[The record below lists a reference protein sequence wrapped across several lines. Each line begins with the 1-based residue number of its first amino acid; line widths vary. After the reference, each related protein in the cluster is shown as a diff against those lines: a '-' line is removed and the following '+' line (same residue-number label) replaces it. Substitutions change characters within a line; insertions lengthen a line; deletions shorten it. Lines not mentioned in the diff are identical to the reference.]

1 VSVRLIEPM
10 LLARTL
16 VTSSLGL
23 FFLSAAAWAQLPGEV
38 LWHQKI
44 SASKGGG
51 PQGIKQ
57 NDQFARGSCVIGDLD
72 GDGVPDLAVG
82 ALGDDDNT
90 GNDAMDYGACWILF
104 MNTDGTV
111 KSHYKISRTSA
122 GLPLDP
128 GDEFGRA
135 VRELGD
141 WDQDG
146 VLDIMVSADKDD
158 DNGTDKGAFYLLF
171 LNTDG
176 SVKQWKK
183 ISETSGGFTGDLDSY
198 DLFGRGL
205 RVLGDLDLDG
215 VPEIGSGAVYDDD
228 GGTNRGA
235 YWILFM
241 RRDGT
246 VKSWNKLSSWYGN
259 FWNTPLSSY
268 GEFGF
273 DCVVLGDRDGDG
285 VQDLAISSPDQKT
298 DGNQQGAVFI
308 VFMNRDGSAKA
319 ITRIAENYAGFNGNM
334 LDFNDEFGCSLE
346 SVGDLDGDGVGDLA
360 VGAGKD
366 DDGPA
371 GSFDRGALYI
381 LFLNQNGTVKSWQKI
396 SRTSGRFYANIDNA
410 DRFGTSLCSP
420 MDLNGDGIEDLFAG
434 ARFDDD
440 AGSGSGSLYF
450 LALNDGS
457 FTPPEAK
464 FTFAP
469 GRGKAP
475 HAVQFTDA
483 SLGTVT
489 SWSWDFGDGTTSN
502 EQSPRHVY
510 NTVGLKTVSLTVRGP
525 AGSHQRLRSNIVK
538 VDPPVAPLANFTA
551 TPTFGMGPLEVAFDD
566 TSSGLVTS
574 WSWSFGDGETSN
586 EAEPRHTYTTAGR
599 YTVALTIGN
608 VTGTSTKTA
617 TEFVIV
623 TDVPPPTP
631 EFTCDATLGIAPLA
645 VQFEDQ
651 TTGDVSAWLWDFGDG
666 QSSSERNAQHT
677 YVTPGTYSVTLTAS
691 GPGGSAARTRNGL
704 VTVELPPAPTA
715 DLMAD
720 VTGGIDPLTVSF
732 TSLSSG
738 LISGWSWNFGDGSV
752 SSAENPVHTY
762 IAPGLYTVSL
772 TVNGP
777 GGSSEAVRADWIQV
791 VAVERGL
798 RDGSFE
804 EGVAGELPSGAWLV
818 TGGAMHVI
826 DPAGPEQTDGIFP
839 SEGVQWLRLSAEG
852 TSFALPPN
860 VPGGV
865 TAPAVGGAGVEQA
878 FYLEDPLSR
887 LVLDVAFVRGGA
899 AGDALDNDW
908 MAIDI
913 TDGVTTVN
921 LFHADSFSATP
932 QVSSVLGLPKTAW
945 QQVVADLRTLFPD
958 SIRNTRFVLSIQ
970 VGNGG
975 DDMTP
980 SFALVD
986 DVALEQA
993 PGTALRY
1000 GCDPAVRGSLT
1011 LRSGEARL
1019 GQTIIVG
1026 VDNPLGTQG
1035 SNSAASVWM
1044 SRQADALYPCGTLLP
1059 NFGMS
1064 GPGANGEILVNRN
1077 AGVLIKTVVG
1087 GRWTAPGSPAMVPIV
1102 LPTALSWIGQSIYL
1116 QGVLTDGRVTY
1127 GVRTGVTDGLKLLI
1141 AP

>member
-1 VSVRLIEPM
+1 M
-10 LLARTL
+10 ARTL
-16 VTSSLGL
+16 VTSSLGIVL
-23 FFLSAAAWAQLPGEV
+23 LSAVAAAQLPGEV

-44 SASKGGG
+44 SATKGGG

-57 NDQFARGSCVIGDLD
+57 NDQFGRGSCVLGDLD
-72 GDGVPDLAVG
+72 GDGVKDLAVG

-90 GNDAMDYGACWILF
+90 GNDALDYGACWILF

-111 KSHYKISRTSA
+111 KSHYKISKSSA

-128 GDEFGRA
+128 GDEFGRT

-141 WDQDG
+141 WDLDG
-146 VLDIMVSADKDD
+146 IPDVMVGADHDD

-171 LNTDG
+171 LNRDG

-215 VPEIGSGAVYDDD
+215 VPEIGVGAVWDDD
-228 GGTNRGA
+228 GGSNRGA

-246 VKSWNKLSSWYGN
+246 VKGWNKLSSWYGN

-285 VQDLAISSPDQKT
+285 VQDLAICSPDQKT

-308 VFMNRDGSAKA
+308 AFMNRNGSAKS
-319 ITRIAENYAGFNGNM
+319 ITRITENYAGFNGTM
-334 LDFNDEFGCSLE
+334 LDFNDEFGCSIDAL
-346 SVGDLDGDGVGDLA
+346 GDLDGDGIGDLA

-366 DDGPA
+366 DDGPS
-371 GSFDRGALYI
+371 GSFDRGAVYI
-381 LFLNQNGTVKSWQKI
+381 LFLNQNATVKSWQKI

-420 MDLNGDGIEDLFAG
+420 GDLNGDGLPDVFAG
-434 ARFDDD
+434 SRFDDD

-457 FTPPEAK
+457 FVPPEAK

-469 GRGKAP
+469 PRGKAP

-483 SLGTVT
+483 SLGNVT
-489 SWSWDFGDGTTSN
+489 SWSWDFGDGTTSSERN
-502 EQSPRHVY
+502 PRHIY
-510 NTVGLKTVSLTVRGP
+510 SAVGTKTVSLTVRGP
-525 AGSHQRLRSNIVK
+525 AGSHQRLRTNIIK
-538 VDPPVAPLANFTA
+538 VDPPVAPLADFA
-551 TPTFGMGPLEVAFDD
+551 AAPTFGMGPLEVAFDD
-566 TSSGLVTS
+566 RSNGLVTS
-574 WSWSFGDGETSN
+574 WSWSFGDGETSS
-586 EAEPRHTYTTAGR
+586 EAEPRHVYTTAGR
-599 YTVALTIGN
+599 YTVSLTVGN
-608 VTGTSTKTA
+608 VSATSTKTVA
-617 TEFVIV
+617 ELVVV

-631 EFTCDATLGIAPLA
+631 EFACDATLGMAPLA

-651 TTGDVSAWLWDFGDG
+651 TTGDATAWMWNFGDG
-666 QSSSERNAQHT
+666 QSSSERNPQHV
-677 YVTPGTYSVTLTAS
+677 YVAPGTYSVTLTAS
-691 GPGGSAARTRNGL
+691 GPGGSAARTRDGL
-704 VTVELPPAPTA
+704 VTVEPPPAPTA

-720 VTGGIDPLTVSF
+720 VTGGIDPLTVTF

-738 LISGWSWNFGDGSV
+738 LISSWSWSFGDGSL

-762 IAPGLYTVSL
+762 VAPGLYTVAL
-772 TVNGP
+772 TVSGP
-777 GGSSEAVRADWIQV
+777 GGSDEAVRTDFIEV

-804 EGVAGELPSGAWLV
+804 EGLAAELPSAAWPI
-818 TGGAMHVI
+818 TGGAAHVI
-826 DPAGPEQTDGIFP
+826 EPAGAQQTDGIFP
-839 SEGVQWLRLSAEG
+839 SEGAQWLQLSSAG
-852 TSFALPPN
+852 TAFALPPN

-899 AGDALDNDW
+899 ADDVLDNDW
-908 MAIDI
+908 MAVDVS
-913 TDGVTTVN
+913 DGFTTVN
-921 LFHADSFSATP
+921 LFHADSFSAAP
-932 QVSSVLGLPKTAW
+932 QVSSVHGLPKTAW
-945 QQVVADLRTLFPD
+945 QEVVADLRALFPD
-958 SIRNTRFVLSIQ
+958 SGRNTRFVLSIQ

-975 DDMTP
+975 DDTTP
-980 SFALVD
+980 SYALVD

-1000 GCDPAVRGSLT
+1000 GCDPAVRGT
-1011 LRSGEARL
+1011 LSVLAGQIRL
-1019 GQTIIVG
+1019 GQTVTLG

-1035 SNSAASVWM
+1035 PNAAASVWM

-1064 GPGANGEILVNRN
+1064 GPGASGEILVNR
-1077 AGVLIKTVVG
+1077 ATGVLIKTVVG
-1087 GRWTAPGSPAMVPIV
+1087 GRWSAPGNPAPVPIV
-1102 LPTALSWIGQSIYL
+1102 LPAQLSWIGQSIYV
-1116 QGVLTDGRVTY
+1116 QGVLTDGRITY
-1127 GVRTGVTDGLKLLI
+1127 GVKTAVTDGLKLLI